1 MVKGRWWGVE
11 WRDMKTVAIAEY
23 HLFTSHELLQR
34 RHLIVP
40 PPPPLSETP
49 WKAGSNLDG
58 FYRPAGIE

>member
-1 MVKGRWWGVE
+1 ME

-40 PPPPLSETP
+40 PPLPSL
-49 WKAGSNLDG
+49 KLRG
-58 FYRPAGIE
+58 RPAAISTGFTGLRGLNKLSTVMRK